1 MKLKKK
7 KVMIFLDRWAS
18 GGIESFIV
26 NLLENS
32 DSSKYEFTVVT
43 STKESTLFDKRIE
56 NLNIQFIVLLKG
68 FSKWYIRPWIMFDK
82 FKKFIK
88 LNTFDVYHFHI
99 YNAVS
104 LIFPSVVINKSK
116 VIIHSHNADVAHDNT
131 RIIKLLVHKFAKA
144 TLLRKKYQLVAVS
157 NLAGK
162 WMYGNNKFLIINNGI
177 DNKKFKFSESQR
189 LIYREKFQIDKQ
201 SIVFLNIGRLN
212 EQKNQILFINILKM
226 IKKNSTKKIK
236 GIIVGDGPLLNILNL
251 EIKANNLEDCISI
264 LSGRNDIEDIASMS
278 DVFLLPSIYEG
289 LPIVGVEMQSNG
301 LLCFFSSNVDKA
313 VQITDKSFFININDS
328 PEQLAENV
336 FEKLDYLNLSN
347 RKKYNSV
354 VNKEGYGIDNTVK
367 NIINLYEEN

>member
-1 MKLKKK
+1 
-7 KVMIFLDRWAS
+7 MIFLDRWAS

-43 STKESTLFDKRIE
+43 STKESTLFDQRIE
-56 NLNIQFIVLLKG
+56 KLNIQFIVLLKS

-88 LNTFDVYHFHI
+88 HNTFDVYHFHI

-104 LIFPSVVINKSK
+104 LIFPSIISNKSK

-162 WMYGNNKFLIINNGI
+162 WMYGNRKFLIINNGI
-177 DNKKFKFSESQR
+177 DNRKFKFSESQR

-212 EQKNQILFINILKM
+212 EQKNQILFIHILKM

-264 LSGRNDIEDIASMS
+264 LSGRNDIEKIASMS
-278 DVFLLPSIYEG
+278 DIFLLPSIYEG

-301 LLCFFSSNVDKA
+301 LLCFFSSNVDTA

-328 PEQLAENV
+328 PEQLAENILK
-336 FEKLDYLNLSN
+336 KLDYLNLSN

-354 VNKEGYGIDNTVK
+354 VNNEGYGIDNTVK
-367 NIINLYEEN
+367 DIIKLYEVN

>member
-1 MKLKKK
+1 
-7 KVMIFLDRWAS
+7 MIFLDRWAS

-177 DNKKFKFSESQR
+177 DNKKFEFSESQR
-189 LIYREKFQIDKQ
+189 LIYREKFQIDQ
-201 SIVFLNIGRLN
+201 QTIVFLNIGRLN
-212 EQKNQILFINILKM
+212 EQKNQVLFIRILKM
-226 IKKNSTKKIK
+226 IKKYSKKKLK
-236 GIIVGDGPLLNILNL
+236 GVIIGDGPLQSTLVE
-251 EIKANNLEDCISI
+251 EIKNNKLENDI
-264 LSGRNDIEDIASMS
+264 LMLPGRNDIPEMASMS
-278 DVFLLPSIYEG
+278 DAFILPSLYEG
-289 LPIVGVEMQSNG
+289 LPLVGVEMQSNG
-301 LLCFFSSNVDKA
+301 LTSFFSKTVDPA
-313 VQITDKSFFININDS
+313 VQITESSFFIDITASEKKIALYIIDHLDINSTEQRKQMNIKVMKN
-328 PEQLAENV
+328 
-336 FEKLDYLNLSN
+336 
-347 RKKYNSV
+347 
-354 VNKEGYGIDNTVK
+354 GYDIKNTAK
-367 NIINLYEEN
+367 SILNLYERSE